1 MADAAPMPTDDTLLR
16 ARLGSVYALAVPTIA
31 MDLLGS
37 TLLAGYFWS
46 PARAGWLLTWLGAT
60 VVLCAG
66 RGGAAF
72 AFRTGRIAHVPARSI
87 AKLLVLFAGLSALLW
102 SGAVGWMLDVGTDN
116 QVMFVVCIVLAAVSM
131 TIANVAYWPVYAM
144 FAMPV
149 TLAAASGL
157 ALSGRPGHLVLAG
170 AGFAL
175 ALAMLA
181 ISRRLANQIVHAYR
195 LAITNQALVD
205 SLGERGRELE
215 QACDALERVS
225 RTDPLTGLA
234 NRRSRDMRLADEWTR
249 AVRNGGS
256 LAVVA
261 IDVDRFKKFNDT
273 HGHDEGD
280 RALQAVADMLQAG
293 IRVPIDLA
301 ARQGGE
307 EFMLILPGV
316 DLAGAASIA
325 ERVRVMVAKCGADPA
340 YALPDK
346 VTISL
351 GVAAMEPAAGRS
363 VHELTIAADAA
374 LYQAKMGGR
383 NRYEL
388 GTITPV
394 ASAA

>member
-1 MADAAPMPTDDTLLR
+1 MANAAPSTIDDALLR
-16 ARLGSVYALAVPTIA
+16 ARIEAIYALTLPTIT
-31 MDLLGS
+31 MDLIGS
-37 TLLAGYFWS
+37 GLMAAYFWS
-46 PARAGWLLTWLGAT
+46 PERAAWLLGWLAAT
-60 VVLCAG
+60 IVLCAT
-66 RGGAAF
+66 RSGAAL
-72 AFRTGRIAHVPARSI
+72 AYHNGRMARTPPVAIARMAVI
-87 AKLLVLFAGLSALLW
+87 FAGLSGLLW
-102 SGAVGWMLDVGTDN
+102 SGAVGWMLAVGTDN
-116 QVMFVVCIVLAAVSM
+116 QVMFVVCIQLGALSF
-131 TIANVAYWPVYAM
+131 TIAKVAYWPVYAI

-149 TLAAASGL
+149 SLAGALGL
-157 ALSGRPGHLVLAG
+157 AISDRPGHLTLAG
-170 AGFAL
+170 AGIAL
-175 ALAMLA
+175 TVAMFWS
-181 ISRRLANQIVHAYR
+181 SRRLANQVLRAYR
-195 LAITNQALVD
+195 LATTNQALVD

-249 AVRNGGS
+249 ALRNGGS

-261 IDVDRFKKFNDT
+261 IDVDRFKRFNDT

-325 ERVRVMVAKCGADPA
+325 ERVRVMVAKCNADPD
-340 YALPDK
+340 YALPEK

-351 GVAAMEPAAGRS
+351 GVAAIEPAPGRS
-363 VHELTIAADAA
+363 VHELTMTADAA
-374 LYQAKMGGR
+374 LYQAKLAGR
-383 NRYEL
+383 NRYEI
-388 GTITPV
+388 GTITAV